1 MKEHPVKAF
10 PTIGCCG
17 IDCGLCPRYYTAGSS
32 RCPGCAGP
40 NFHEKRPSCGYVT
53 CCVKKRQ
60 LEVCAQCDEFP
71 CSRFGFW
78 LDTVEGYD
86 SFTTHKAMRPNL
98 DFIGTHGLDRFL
110 EQQTKRI
117 GLLQTMLE
125 NFDDGKSKSFYC
137 VAAALLPVTA
147 LEDSLHRVQRQIKE
161 DKVKS
166 ADVKTKAGILRGL
179 LDDCVAKTGVD
190 LKLRQKPK

>member
-1 MKEHPVKAF
+1 
-10 PTIGCCG
+10 
-17 IDCGLCPRYYTAGSS
+17 
-32 RCPGCAGP
+32 
-40 NFHEKRPSCGYVT
+40 
-53 CCVKKRQ
+53 
-60 LEVCAQCDEFP
+60 
-71 CSRFGFW
+71 
-78 LDTVEGYD
+78 
-86 SFTTHKAMRPNL
+86 MRPNL

-125 NFDDGKSKSFYC
+125 DFDDGKSKSFYC

-179 LDDCVAKTGVD
+179 LMIASPRPEST
-190 LKLRQKPK
+190 

>member
-17 IDCGLCPRYYTAGSS
+17 IDCGLCPRYYTAGGS

-60 LEVCAQCDEFP
+60 LEVCAQCGEFP
-71 CSRFGFW
+71 CSRFGSW
-78 LDTVEGYD
+78 LDNVEGYD
-86 SFTTHKAMRPNL
+86 SFTTHKAIRPNL
-98 DFIGTHGLDRFL
+98 DFIRTHGLDRFL

-117 GLLQTMLE
+117 GLLQTMLDD
-125 NFDDGKSKSFYC
+125 FDDGKSKSFYC
-137 VAAALLPVTA
+137 VAAALLPATA
-147 LEDSLHRVQRQIKE
+147 LEDSLHRAQRQIKE

-166 ADVKTKAGILRGL
+166 ADVKTKAGILRGI
-179 LDDCVAKTGVD
+179 LDDRAAKTGVD